1 MRFYFSWRQRQL
13 CLSLLLSFMVVLMVT
28 RREWQQKRVTLRPP
42 LDPSLQYDNS
52 ALIQS
57 VAQNFLHPPSSEP
70 YHLMQSL
77 AETDLHAAK
86 YINYKAEFAYAFC
99 QRAIKKIFDGAGPGF
114 FVEAGALDGEF
125 LSNTLP
131 LEKERG
137 WTGLLVEA
145 DGDMFDELLSKRRRA
160 WASHSCLATR
170 PNPHSEILIK
180 YIRQNTLKDAF
191 SNHAARAHNSLL
203 DQTAGNTLDGSM
215 PGHPIYESVQ
225 CIPLATLLLA
235 TNTTHVDLVS
245 LDVEGAEMG
254 ILRNFPW
261 RRVTVDVWVV
271 EHAFQTL
278 HSQQRAINGSVT
290 AGNDEEFIR
299 LFTSRGYEVYEISKD
314 LVIPNYV
321 FVLRGSPPYH
331 RLRATGKLSHT
342 KGF

>member
-1 MRFYFSWRQRQL
+1 
-13 CLSLLLSFMVVLMVT
+13 MVT
-28 RREWQQKRVTLRPP
+28 RRDWQRTSGTLRPP
-42 LDPSLQYDNS
+42 LDSSLEYDNP

-57 VAQNFLHPPSSEP
+57 VAQGFLHPPSSEP

-77 AETDLHAAK
+77 AETDIYAAK

-99 QRAIKKIFDGAGPGF
+99 QRAIKNIFDDAGPGF

-137 WTGLLVEA
+137 WTGLLIEA
-145 DGDMFDELLSKRRRA
+145 DGDMFNELLSKRRRA
-160 WASHSCLATR
+160 WASHTCLATR
-170 PNPHSEILIK
+170 PHPHSEILIK
-180 YIRQNTLKDAF
+180 YVRQNTLKDAF

-203 DQTAGNTLDGSM
+203 DQTKGNTLDGSM

-225 CIPLATLLLA
+225 CVPLATLLLA

-254 ILRNFPW
+254 ILRHFPW

-271 EHAFQTL
+271 EHARESV
-278 HSQQRAINGSVT
+278 HSQHRTTNSSLT
-290 AGNDEEFIR
+290 AADDKEFIHI
-299 LFTSRGYEVYEISKD
+299 FTSRGYEVYEISKD
-314 LVIPNYV
+314 LIIPNYV
-321 FVLRGSPPYH
+321 FVLRGSSPYH
-331 RLRATGKLSHT
+331 RLRATGKLHHT
-342 KGF
+342 KSL